1 MFSLAGQGF
10 INVSPTFVRCTT
22 RMVVSLNFFQVNDYV
37 VWCSAVALP
46 SCYSYVI
53 MTSEPFIVKME
64 TWAVDT
70 SLAQLSQARRPPC
83 LVHKYVTG
91 QLCHCQG
98 EMGGSNREVSIVTK
112 AIIMV
117 SFIWASPL
125 SLSFFFIYI
134 QEALYLAA
142 QWAARRVTYW
152 WSLSTVG
159 TKSVC
164 VNCCRD
170 ARDELRLSVSS
181 INSEQKPLFI
191 PLLLSRT
198 MNFRVEY

>member
-1 MFSLAGQGF
+1 MFRLAGQGF

-37 VWCSAVALP
+37 VWCNAVALL

-53 MTSEPFIVKME
+53 MTREPFIVKME

-70 SLAQLSQARRPPC
+70 SLAQLNQARRPPC

-91 QLCHCQG
+91 LLCHCQG
-98 EMGGSNREVSIVTK
+98 EMGGSNTEVSIVTK

-125 SLSFFFIYI
+125 SLSFFFIYTRGI
-134 QEALYLAA
+134 
-142 QWAARRVTYW
+142 V
-152 WSLSTVG
+152 S
-159 TKSVC
+159 
-164 VNCCRD
+164 CC
-170 ARDELRLSVSS
+170 SVSS
-181 INSEQKPLFI
+181 KKGHLLMVSVYRGDKKCVCE
-191 PLLLSRT
+191 LLSGRQ
-198 MNFRVEY
+198 R